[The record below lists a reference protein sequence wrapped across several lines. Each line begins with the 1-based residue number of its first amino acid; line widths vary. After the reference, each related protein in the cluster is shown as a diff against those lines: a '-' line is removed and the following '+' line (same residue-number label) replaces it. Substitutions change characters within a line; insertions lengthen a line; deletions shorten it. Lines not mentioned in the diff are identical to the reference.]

1 MIGTPV
7 MKELMSFLGGISA
20 IMENR
25 FAETMETLYAL
36 YALLSVVRMLN
47 GKAYAR
53 ASRCHFLDIIL
64 ADLT

>member
-1 MIGTPV
+1 
-7 MKELMSFLGGISA
+7 MKELMSFLGGIST

-25 FAETMETLYAL
+25 FAETMETYAL